1 MDESLIERRDYNQ
14 KLWINEYLEKLTYI
28 LDLSKDDSFVN
39 ADNYNSNDISKDNFD
54 FAGTFIRN
62 FTNML
67 FDGFFDDLFDKYKEQ
82 SLNAVVEAITVGFI
96 NISIFHGDDTIHFF
110 SSTKQ
115 LLFVNLLQALIKRKL
130 ND

>member
-1 MDESLIERRDYNQ
+1 
-14 KLWINEYLEKLTYI
+14 
-28 LDLSKDDSFVN
+28 
-39 ADNYNSNDISKDNFD
+39 
-54 FAGTFIRN
+54 
-62 FTNML
+62 ML

-115 LLFVNLLQALIKRKL
+115 LLFVNLLQALIERKL